1 MLASSSAANNHPLER
16 CCLAFTRDLD
26 VHERALNR
34 IAVISDR
41 DWKRQGFLGQ
51 GLIAL
56 NIDHHGAH
64 TKIGRFCCFASI
76 AALV

>member
-1 MLASSSAANNHPLER
+1 
-16 CCLAFTRDLD
+16 
-26 VHERALNR
+26 
-34 IAVISDR
+34 VISDR

-76 AALV
+76 AALG